1 MRPPRRRRSR
11 RPGPAPAPSRAA
23 QDAFE
28 AGLVPSFGVAARAT
42 GLSCRVKATVAGRVV
57 VRGARYAF
65 GGGDRASA
73 SINRAWSSARA
84 SAASA
89 ALRFTLENFCAP
101 SRSDRC
107 TDTPAVVWG
116 ARRRRPRR
124 PSPRDC
130 RSVGRSAGRGAPS
143 PSAAARRPAGAAA
156 APCSARRAG
165 GRSPSWNPGSL
176 PKRY

>member
-1 MRPPRRRRSR
+1 MLGQPSGAAGVSAATASQRSR
-11 RPGPAPAPSRAA
+11 ACFENAASSSASFSTSWPGSGAVEGRS
-23 QDAFE
+23 DAFE

-57 VRGARYAF
+57 VRGARYVF

-73 SINRAWSSARA
+73 SIKRARSSARA

-116 ARRRRPRR
+116 RATAP
-124 PSPRDC
+124 PAAAQSPRL
-130 RSVGRSAGRGAPS
+130 SQRGS
-143 PSAAARRPAGAAA
+143 
-156 APCSARRAG
+156 
-165 GRSPSWNPGSL
+165 
-176 PKRY
+176 